1 VLCFCLQELGVDES
15 RIVVSYDQLTTDVA
29 VVSVL
34 PREQT
39 MTSDSTIDEVTGAFL
54 IHWYHFVQMTVSLRS
69 MHSHEQTSMA
79 IVTAYDIVAIV
90 QTLNIVNLPKYI
102 NVKIKTSLF
111 MTSREIIGKYVMI
124 CN

>member
-1 VLCFCLQELGVDES
+1 
-15 RIVVSYDQLTTDVA
+15 
-29 VVSVL
+29 
-34 PREQT
+34 
-39 MTSDSTIDEVTGAFL
+39 
-54 IHWYHFVQMTVSLRS
+54 